1 MWEVHGRK
9 LDNTYGPVLLASH
22 QNQLNQ
28 NFCRGNKKTERMN
41 GKGQSVKKKNWKRT
55 KLKQNKI
62 KLKSPLEKNENVT
75 SVNLEQ
81 MWIQSIK
88 INT

>member
-9 LDNTYGPVLLASH
+9 LDNTFGPVLQASH

-41 GKGQSVKKKNWKRT
+41 GKGQSVKKKIGKG
-55 KLKQNKI
+55 QNKNRI
-62 KLKSPLEKNENVT
+62 KL
-75 SVNLEQ
+75 NLKAFWRR
-81 MWIQSIK
+81 MK
-88 INT
+88 TLPA